1 MYNINMKIRTD
12 FVSNSSSCSFI
23 IENIDKMFSKL
34 KAFKDIEIPYSFDE
48 IRIGIS
54 VKYKNFEKLCNL
66 IYKNNKICDY
76 SYDSYANKVNEYLKE
91 CIKKY
96 PNEIYY
102 FGISINL
109 NQLIDLCYENNEEIK
124 DLIEHVVFSSQDYG
138 DDLIYLK
145 LLYNFFEKNK
155 CNPNNKESECSFDNK
170 PTSLFIEMLNSII
183 EE

>member
-1 MYNINMKIRTD
+1 M
-12 FVSNSSSCSFI
+12 
-23 IENIDKMFSKL
+23 
-34 KAFKDIEIPYSFDE
+34 
-48 IRIGIS
+48 
-54 VKYKNFEKLCNL
+54 CNL

-102 FGISINL
+102 YGISINL

-124 DLIEHVVFSSQDYG
+124 DLIEHVVFSSEDYG
-138 DDLIYLK
+138 DELIYLK

-170 PTSLFIEMLNSII
+170 PTSLFIEKLNTII
-183 EE
+183 EDLE